1 MASLK
6 QKWQTAE
13 APEKLMIVGGA
24 MMVVLILVA
33 FINFMI
39 PKKPVVQQ
47 YVQQE
52 ENPMPAVYAKLEEI
66 EANIQSLNQ
75 KIEQAVAYMNNRQD
89 KSDAS
94 YKDAFGTLA
103 AEVEN
108 HRVVLESIGR
118 LQAVPKSIRVIHEN
132 KGESRGRGE
141 VTE

>member
-1 MASLK
+1 MDFLK

-13 APEKLMIVGGA
+13 GPEKLMIVGGSLMA
-24 MMVVLILVA
+24 LLILVA
-33 FINFMI
+33 LINFMI

-52 ENPMPAVYAKLEEI
+52 EDPMPAVYAKLEEI
-66 EANIQSLNQ
+66 EGNIQVLNQ
-75 KIEQAVAYMNNRQD
+75 KIEEAVALVNTRQD

-108 HRVVLESIGR
+108 HRVVLESLGR
-118 LQAVPKSIRVIHEN
+118 LQSVPKSIRVIHEH